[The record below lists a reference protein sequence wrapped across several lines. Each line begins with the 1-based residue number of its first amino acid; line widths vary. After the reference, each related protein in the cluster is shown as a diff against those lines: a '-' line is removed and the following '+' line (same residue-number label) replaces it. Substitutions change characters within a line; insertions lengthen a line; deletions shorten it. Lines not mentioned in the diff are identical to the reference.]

1 MTDAHLSIDVAI
13 GWLLA
18 RAAWAAIE
26 QGILRPFAAAFGREA
41 YRRADAITGDRL
53 PNLPPTP

>member
-26 QGILRPFAAAFGREA
+26 LGIIRPFATAFGREA
-41 YRRADAITGDRL
+41 YRRADAFAGDRL
-53 PNLPPTP
+53 PNLPPTR

>member
-1 MTDAHLSIDVAI
+1 MTDAHVSIDVAI

-26 QGILRPFAAAFGREA
+26 HGIIRPFAVAFGRKA
-41 YRRADAITGDRL
+41 YHCADALTGDRL
-53 PNLPPTP
+53 PDLPPAP

>member
-26 QGILRPFAAAFGREA
+26 QGIIRPFAAAFGRRA
-41 YRRADAITGDRL
+41 YHRADALAGDRL
-53 PNLPPTP
+53 PNLPPAP

>member
-1 MTDAHLSIDVAI
+1 MTDAHVSIDVAI

-26 QGILRPFAAAFGREA
+26 HGIIRPFAVAFGRRA
-41 YRRADAITGDRL
+41 YNRADALSGDRL
-53 PNLPPTP
+53 PNLPSP